1 MIAIK
6 PQLRTK
12 SAERTTKTVNQHV
25 SKMKSH
31 SRVAKLTLPLAYTA
45 INRNERQFKFSQS
58 VGSRYPVA
66 KTFNVIRNTAS
77 LLASAGIMSALA
89 TAGVVSVLA
98 TSAMA
103 QQQTPP
109 PSPKQFGPRV
119 KTPNAARGNRPAPE
133 LIAENGKW
141 KVQCESRPA
150 RKDAKGKDIPA
161 QKVCAMVQISRDA
174 KRPQIALSLIMRQQK
189 QGDRSATMMQIMAPI
204 GVFLPTGIA
213 LEIDGAAVGR
223 VPFVRCLPQTPRAPG
238 LCTAT
243 AEAQKTTL
251 AKMKAGQAAN
261 FIIYEAPGA
270 AIKMPISL
278 DGFTASYQAL
288 LDNS

>member
-1 MIAIK
+1 M
-6 PQLRTK
+6 
-12 SAERTTKTVNQHV
+12 
-25 SKMKSH
+25 
-31 SRVAKLTLPLAYTA
+31 
-45 INRNERQFKFSQS
+45 
-58 VGSRYPVA
+58 A

-77 LLASAGIMSALA
+77 LLTAAGI
-89 TAGVVSVLA
+89 VSVLA
-98 TSAMA
+98 TAGIVSTLGTFALA

-109 PSPKQFGPRV
+109 GSPKQFGPRV
-119 KTPNAARGNRPAPE
+119 NAPKTGAPNRPAPQ

-161 QKVCAMVQISRDA
+161 RKVCAMVQVTRDT

-189 QGDRSATMMQIMAPI
+189 QGDKSAIMMQIMAPI

-223 VPFVRCLPQTPRAPG
+223 VPFVRCLPQTRSAPG

-243 AEAQKTTL
+243 AEAQKATL
-251 AKMKAGQAAN
+251 AKMKAGQSAN

-278 DGFTASYQAL
+278 NGFTASFQAL

>member
-1 MIAIK
+1 MAQNI
-6 PQLRTK
+6 
-12 SAERTTKTVNQHV
+12 H
-25 SKMKSH
+25 
-31 SRVAKLTLPLAYTA
+31 
-45 INRNERQFKFSQS
+45 
-58 VGSRYPVA
+58 
-66 KTFNVIRNTAS
+66 VIRNTAS
-77 LLASAGIMSALA
+77 LLAAVGLISALA
-89 TAGVVSVLA
+89 TASV
-98 TSAMA
+98 A
-103 QQQTPP
+103 QQKVAPV
-109 PSPKQFGPRV
+109 SPKQFGPRV
-119 KTPNAARGNRPAPE
+119 NAPQGAAPRRPKPQ
-133 LIAENGKW
+133 LVAENGKW
-141 KVQCESRPA
+141 KVQCETRSPG
-150 RKDAKGKDIPA
+150 KDASGKAAPP
-161 QKVCAMVQISRDA
+161 QKVCAMVQISRDK

-223 VPFVRCLPQTPRAPG
+223 VPFVRCLPQTRVAPG

-278 DGFTASYQAL
+278 EGFTASYKAL

>member
-1 MIAIK
+1 MAQNI
-6 PQLRTK
+6 
-12 SAERTTKTVNQHV
+12 H
-25 SKMKSH
+25 
-31 SRVAKLTLPLAYTA
+31 
-45 INRNERQFKFSQS
+45 
-58 VGSRYPVA
+58 
-66 KTFNVIRNTAS
+66 VIRNTAS
-77 LLASAGIMSALA
+77 LLAAVGLISALA
-89 TAGVVSVLA
+89 TAG
-98 TSAMA
+98 MA
-103 QQQTPP
+103 QQKVAPV
-109 PSPKQFGPRV
+109 SPKQFGPRV
-119 KTPNAARGNRPAPE
+119 TAPKGAAPRNAAPNRPKPQ

-141 KVQCESRPA
+141 KVQCETRSPG
-150 RKDAKGKDIPA
+150 KDASGKAAPP
-161 QKVCAMVQISRDA
+161 QKVCAMVQISRDK

-223 VPFVRCLPQTPRAPG
+223 VPFVRCLPQTRVAPG

-278 DGFTASYQAL
+278 DGFTASYKAL

>member
-1 MIAIK
+1 M
-6 PQLRTK
+6 
-12 SAERTTKTVNQHV
+12 
-25 SKMKSH
+25 
-31 SRVAKLTLPLAYTA
+31 
-45 INRNERQFKFSQS
+45 
-58 VGSRYPVA
+58 A

-77 LLASAGIMSALA
+77 LLATAGIMSALA
-89 TAGVVSVLA
+89 TAGIVSVLA

-119 KTPNAARGNRPAPE
+119 NTPNAARPNRPPPE

-150 RKDAKGKDIPA
+150 SKDAQGKDVPA

-223 VPFVRCLPQTPRAPG
+223 VPFVRCLPQTRSAPG

-251 AKMKAGQAAN
+251 AKMRAGNSAN

-278 DGFTASYQAL
+278 EGFTASYKAL

>member
-1 MIAIK
+1 MPNI
-6 PQLRTK
+6 
-12 SAERTTKTVNQHV
+12 
-25 SKMKSH
+25 
-31 SRVAKLTLPLAYTA
+31 
-45 INRNERQFKFSQS
+45 
-58 VGSRYPVA
+58 
-66 KTFNVIRNTAS
+66 FNVIRNSAS
-77 LLASAGIMSALA
+77 LLATAGIMSALA
-89 TAGVVSVLA
+89 SAGIVSVMA
-98 TSAMA
+98 PSAMA

-119 KTPNAARGNRPAPE
+119 NAPAGANPNRPAPQ
-133 LIAENGKW
+133 LVAENGKW

-223 VPFVRCLPQTPRAPG
+223 VPFVRCLPQTRRAPG

-251 AKMKAGQAAN
+251 AKMKAGQSAN

-278 DGFTASYQAL
+278 NGFTASYQAL

>member
-1 MIAIK
+1 M
-6 PQLRTK
+6 K
-12 SAERTTKTVNQHV
+12 SAEQTSKTVNQRV
-25 SKMKSH
+25 SKMKLH
-31 SRVAKLTLPLAYTA
+31 SRLAKSASPLAYTE
-45 INRNERQFKFSQS
+45 IHRNERQFKFSQC

-66 KTFNVIRNTAS
+66 KKFNVIRNTVS
-77 LLASAGIMSALA
+77 VLAAAGI
-89 TAGVVSVLA
+89 VSVLA

-103 QQQTPP
+103 QQQTPSA
-109 PSPKQFGPRV
+109 SPKQFGPRV
-119 KTPNAARGNRPAPE
+119 NAPGAANPNRQAPE
-133 LIAENGKW
+133 LVAENGKW

-150 RKDAKGKDIPA
+150 SKDAQGKDIPA
-161 QKVCAMVQISRDA
+161 QKVCAMVQISRDT
-174 KRPQIALSLIMRQQK
+174 KRPNIALSLIMRQQK

-223 VPFVRCLPQTPRAPG
+223 VPFVRCLPQTKRAPG

-243 AEAQKTTL
+243 AEAQKATL
-251 AKMKAGQAAN
+251 AKMKKGSSAN

>member
-1 MIAIK
+1 MAQK
-6 PQLRTK
+6 
-12 SAERTTKTVNQHV
+12 
-25 SKMKSH
+25 
-31 SRVAKLTLPLAYTA
+31 
-45 INRNERQFKFSQS
+45 
-58 VGSRYPVA
+58 
-66 KTFNVIRNTAS
+66 FNVIRITA
-77 LLASAGIMSALA
+77 SALA
-89 TAGVVSVLA
+89 TAFLASVLA
-98 TSAMA
+98 TAGMA
-103 QQQTPP
+103 QQKVAPV
-109 PSPKQFGPRV
+109 SPKQFGPRV
-119 KTPNAARGNRPAPE
+119 NAPQGAAPNRPKPQ

-150 RKDAKGKDIPA
+150 GKDAKGRDIPA
-161 QKVCAMVQISRDA
+161 QKACAMVQISRD
-174 KRPQIALSLIMRQQK
+174 KERPQIALSLIMRQQK

-223 VPFVRCLPQTPRAPG
+223 VPFVRCLPQTQRAPG

-278 DGFTASYQAL
+278 NGFTASFKAL

>member
-6 PQLRTK
+6 PQLRTMTAVRAGK
-12 SAERTTKTVNQHV
+12 LINQQV
-25 SKMKSH
+25 SMMKSN
-31 SRVAKLTLPLAYTA
+31 SRVAKMALPLAYTA
-45 INRNERQFKFSQS
+45 INRNERQLKLSQS
-58 VGSRYPVA
+58 VGSRHPVA

-77 LLASAGIMSALA
+77 LLAAAGIMTALA
-89 TAGVVSVLA
+89 TAG
-98 TSAMA
+98 MA
-103 QQQTPP
+103 QQKVPSV
-109 PSPKQFGPRV
+109 SPKQFGPRV
-119 KTPNAARGNRPAPE
+119 NAPKTGAPNRPAPE

-141 KVQCESRPA
+141 KVQCETRPA
-150 RKDAKGKDIPA
+150 GKDAKGKDIA
-161 QKVCAMVQISRDA
+161 ARKACAMVQISRDA

-189 QGDRSATMMQIMAPI
+189 QGNKTATMMQIMAPI

-223 VPFVRCLPQTPRAPG
+223 VPFVRCLPQTRSAPG

-243 AEAQKTTL
+243 AEAQAATV
-251 AKMKAGQAAN
+251 AKMKAGNSAN

-278 DGFTASYQAL
+278 DGFTASYKAL

>member
-1 MIAIK
+1 MAQK
-6 PQLRTK
+6 
-12 SAERTTKTVNQHV
+12 
-25 SKMKSH
+25 
-31 SRVAKLTLPLAYTA
+31 
-45 INRNERQFKFSQS
+45 
-58 VGSRYPVA
+58 
-66 KTFNVIRNTAS
+66 FNVIRNTAS
-77 LLASAGIMSALA
+77 ALA
-89 TAGVVSVLA
+89 TAFLVSVLA
-98 TSAMA
+98 TAGMA
-103 QQQTPP
+103 QQKVSPV
-109 PSPKQFGPRV
+109 SPKQFGPRV
-119 KTPNAARGNRPAPE
+119 NAPQGAATNRPKPQ

-150 RKDAKGKDIPA
+150 RKDANGKDIPA
-161 QKVCAMVQISRDA
+161 QKACAMVQISRDK

-223 VPFVRCLPQTPRAPG
+223 VPFVRCLPQTRRAPG

-278 DGFTASYQAL
+278 NGFTASYKAL

>member
-1 MIAIK
+1 
-6 PQLRTK
+6 
-12 SAERTTKTVNQHV
+12 
-25 SKMKSH
+25 
-31 SRVAKLTLPLAYTA
+31 VAK
-45 INRNERQFKFSQS
+45 K
-58 VGSRYPVA
+58 
-66 KTFNVIRNTAS
+66 FNVIRNTAS
-77 LLASAGIMSALA
+77 VLA
-89 TAGVVSVLA
+89 TAGIISALAAAGFVSVMA
-98 TSAMA
+98 TSAVA

-119 KTPNAARGNRPAPE
+119 NATNAANPNRPAPE
-133 LIAENGKW
+133 LVAENGKW

-150 RKDAKGKDIPA
+150 RKDAEGKDVPA
-161 QKVCAMVQISRDA
+161 QKVCAMVQISRDT
-174 KRPQIALSLIMRQQK
+174 KRPNIALSLIMRQQK

-223 VPFVRCLPQTPRAPG
+223 VPFVRCLPQTRRAPG

-243 AEAQKTTL
+243 AEAQKATL
-251 AKMKAGQAAN
+251 AKMKKGSSAN

>member
-1 MIAIK
+1 MAQK
-6 PQLRTK
+6 
-12 SAERTTKTVNQHV
+12 
-25 SKMKSH
+25 
-31 SRVAKLTLPLAYTA
+31 
-45 INRNERQFKFSQS
+45 
-58 VGSRYPVA
+58 
-66 KTFNVIRNTAS
+66 FNVIRNAAS
-77 LLASAGIMSALA
+77 LLAAAGIISALA
-89 TAGVVSVLA
+89 TAG
-98 TSAMA
+98 MA
-103 QQQTPP
+103 QQKVSPV
-109 PSPKQFGPRV
+109 SPKQFGPRV
-119 KTPNAARGNRPAPE
+119 NAPKGAAPNRPKPQ

-161 QKVCAMVQISRDA
+161 QKVCAMVQISRDK

-189 QGDRSATMMQIMAPI
+189 QGDRLATMMQIMAPI

-223 VPFVRCLPQTPRAPG
+223 VPFVRCLPQTRAAPG

-243 AEAQKTTL
+243 AEAQKATL

-278 DGFTASYQAL
+278 DGFTASYKAL

>member
-1 MIAIK
+1 MAQNI
-6 PQLRTK
+6 
-12 SAERTTKTVNQHV
+12 H
-25 SKMKSH
+25 
-31 SRVAKLTLPLAYTA
+31 
-45 INRNERQFKFSQS
+45 
-58 VGSRYPVA
+58 
-66 KTFNVIRNTAS
+66 VIRNTAS
-77 LLASAGIMSALA
+77 LLAAVGLISALA
-89 TAGVVSVLA
+89 TASV
-98 TSAMA
+98 A
-103 QQQTPP
+103 QQKVAPV
-109 PSPKQFGPRV
+109 SPKQFGPRV
-119 KTPNAARGNRPAPE
+119 NAPQGAAPKRPKPQ
-133 LIAENGKW
+133 LVAENGKW
-141 KVQCESRPA
+141 KVQCETRSPG
-150 RKDAKGKDIPA
+150 KDASGKAAPP
-161 QKVCAMVQISRDA
+161 QKVCAMVQISRDK

-223 VPFVRCLPQTPRAPG
+223 VPFVRCLPQTRVAPG

-278 DGFTASYQAL
+278 EGFTASYKAL

>member
-1 MIAIK
+1 
-6 PQLRTK
+6 
-12 SAERTTKTVNQHV
+12 
-25 SKMKSH
+25 
-31 SRVAKLTLPLAYTA
+31 VAQK
-45 INRNERQFKFSQS
+45 
-58 VGSRYPVA
+58 
-66 KTFNVIRNTAS
+66 FNVIRNTAS
-77 LLASAGIMSALA
+77 LLATAGIISALA
-89 TAGVVSVLA
+89 TAS
-98 TSAMA
+98 MA
-103 QQQTPP
+103 QQQVPP
-109 PSPKQFGPRV
+109 VSPKQFGPRV
-119 KTPNAARGNRPAPE
+119 NAPQGAASNRPKPQ

-161 QKVCAMVQISRDA
+161 QKACAMVQISRDK

-189 QGDRSATMMQIMAPI
+189 QGDRTATMMQIMAPI

-223 VPFVRCLPQTPRAPG
+223 VPFVRCLPQTKRAPG

-278 DGFTASYQAL
+278 DGFTASYKAL